1 MTTRIN
7 LRRSARTLAVLAG
20 AVGALGAFSASA
32 GAATGPTATLS
43 SGTLTITGTAAR
55 DVIGLTEDANRF
67 SIDFNSDGTIDRRF
81 SMTDVQRVS
90 VSAGDGNDGVTL
102 EGVGVGDV
110 PVTINGGNG
119 DDGGGV
125 VGNFGDSGAGDARIT
140 LNGNAGNDNF
150 VMAVPGPAT
159 VNAGAGD
166 DRIEGGNAGTGKET
180 ILLGDGNDKFVSS
193 LSTFVGAR
201 SDVVRGGL
209 GKDTLELDG
218 TFASESLNL
227 AASAGH
233 LLVDDD
239 RAHIDSLGVENVTYF
254 GFGGLDESGSGD
266 AVRVGDLS
274 GTGVVNFTPNFSA
287 PSDPTAPNNSSD
299 QLTVDGTDGVDHIAV
314 SSLGENITVSG
325 LTTAVTPVLLDSHD
339 VLRIDTRGGNDTVDT
354 VGLRAGLV
362 QLQVA

>member
-1 MTTRIN
+1 MKTGVR
-7 LRRSARTLAVLAG
+7 LRRLAAASAVMASAV
-20 AVGALGAFSASA
+20 GAFSALATPA
-32 GAATGPTATLS
+32 GAATAPTATLS

-55 DVIGLTEDANRF
+55 DVISLTEDADRF

-90 VSAGDGNDGVTL
+90 VSEGDGNDGITL

-140 LNGNAGNDNF
+140 LNGNDGNDNF
-150 VMAVPGPAT
+150 LMAVPGPAT
-159 VNAGAGD
+159 VSAGAGD

-180 ILLGDGNDKFVSS
+180 ISLGDGNDKFVSS

-209 GKDTLELDG
+209 GKDTMEMDG

-239 RAHIDSLGVENVTYF
+239 RAHIDAVGVENVTYF
-254 GFGGLDESGSGD
+254 GFGGLDDGD

-299 QLTVDGTDGVDHIAV
+299 QLTVDGTDGIDHIAV

-325 LTTAVTPVLLDSHD
+325 LTTVVTPALLDSHD
-339 VLRIDTRGGNDTVDT
+339 VLRIDTLGGNDTVDT
-354 VGLRAGLV
+354 AGLQAGLV
-362 QLQVA
+362 QLQVS